1 MKYLCL
7 KDYVMDS
14 KEVAFKKGNTYNF
27 NKDYKTKKNERE
39 EAHDLYDEKDFYRY
53 FKPFKERKDKV
64 VSQVL
69 NKFKERSKV
78 GIKKYGT
85 TLHENELTI
94 PEWINHAIEEQMD
107 NILYLTKLK
116 NEQPNK

>member
-1 MKYLCL
+1 MKRIAKTNRIGLTVGKEYKIIDDKFNDEYYHTTDGFMLL
-7 KDYVMDS
+7 K
-14 KEVAFKKGNTYNF
+14 ENLN
-27 NKDYKTKKNERE
+27 
-39 EAHDLYDEKDFYRY
+39 HY
-53 FKPFKERKDKV
+53 FKPEQKKDKV

-69 NKFKERSKV
+69 NKFKERSKI

-116 NEQPNK
+116 NELTKKK